1 MSGVYSWVLGAAST
15 EEIQHSAAEV
25 VQLGV
30 EFKQRA
36 PLLHEQK
43 LDRTVIEDLSRVA
56 DEGTSLDVLVEWL
69 RSVVFP
75 GSLNFSSPTFLAHP
89 DNGSST
95 AGVLGDIASAFLSQ
109 NLSSIDYSPVATP
122 LEQQLLAQLREVV
135 GYPFAD
141 GLGAQASGGSI
152 VFGGSQANYSGLLAA
167 REHLRRQLASQGRRF
182 DPRRARVLA
191 NRPYSHFSLKRSL
204 HLLGLG
210 NADLTD
216 EELADEGLE
225 REGLREVGV
234 DGLRTD
240 PNDLDRQIAAV
251 RERGED
257 VMAVFAV
264 AGDSRFMTFDDLEA
278 VCDVAERHDVWVH
291 VDACEGGQ
299 VLFSPRTRRRMRGV
313 ERSHS
318 VAIDPHKVLL
328 VPYNVSAFFLRDPGW
343 LGYFATNPTTL
354 INQEEDSLGGAA
366 PGINSKGF
374 ISLKL
379 IMMLRHWGWRR
390 LAEEIDRRHEM
401 ALHAARLIDAHPRL
415 RLLNPEV
422 EHNAVGFAYV
432 PAASTDLHTVN
443 SVNREIHR
451 LLNQTTPY
459 FIHAFPSRDGHGIV
473 SPGHGS
479 VYALRMMYGNPLGGQ
494 AEISGAVE
502 AIVALG
508 DRLIELRDAA

>member
-1 MSGVYSWVLGAAST
+1 MPGDYSWVLGAASA
-15 EEIQHSAAEV
+15 EEIQHNAAEV

-30 EFKQRA
+30 EFKQRP
-36 PLLHEQK
+36 PLLQGRK
-43 LDRTVIEDLSRVA
+43 LNRAAIESVSRVT
-56 DEGTSLDVLVEWL
+56 DEGTPLEVLVEWL

-75 GSLNFSSPTFLAHP
+75 GSLNFGSPTFLAHP

-135 GYPFAD
+135 GYPSAD
-141 GLGAQASGGSI
+141 GSDAQAAGGGI

-167 REHLRRQLASQGRRF
+167 REHLRRQLAGQGRRF

-191 NRPYSHFSLKRSL
+191 NRPYSHFSLRRSL

-216 EELADEGLE
+216 EELAAEGLE
-225 REGLREVGV
+225 RESLREVGV

-240 PNDLDRQIAAV
+240 PSDLDRQIMAV
-251 RERGED
+251 CERGED

-299 VLFSPRTRRRMRGV
+299 VLFSPRTRHRMRGV

-318 VAIDPHKVLL
+318 ISIDPHKVLL
-328 VPYNVSAFFLRDPGW
+328 VPYNVSAFFLRDPRW

-354 INQEEDSLGGAA
+354 INQEEDSLGGTA

-390 LAEEIDRRHEM
+390 LAEEIDRRHDM

-415 RLLNPEV
+415 WLLNPEV

-432 PAASTDLHTVN
+432 PTVSTDLDMVN

-451 LLNQTTPY
+451 MLNQTTPY
-459 FIHAFPSRDGHGIV
+459 FIHAFPSRDGHGII

-479 VYALRMMYGNPLGGQ
+479 VYALRMMYGNPLGGP
-494 AEISGAVE
+494 AEITGAIE

-508 DRLIELRDAA
+508 DRLIELRGAA